1 MYRVC
6 TSPQLTSSHPVL
18 PPTVLCHEPSI
29 LSSRYKAKSNTE
41 LRLHQ
46 SRIHQ
51 LCSYLPPYTENQARH
66 PSKYKVKTSKTAT
79 ANKPTNSIFR
89 SHLQQA
95 STNTSKSP
103 NYTVSVASPLMASP
117 LTPSPF
123 TTSALTTSTTSISS
137 IPTATL
143 SSARAALSCLFNTS
157 ISARLCSAS
166 FA

>member
-1 MYRVC
+1 VYRFC
-6 TSPQLTSSHPVL
+6 TSPQLTSSHSVL

-46 SRIHQ
+46 SRIPQ

-117 LTPSPF
+117 LMASPLTPSPLIPSPLTPSPF
-123 TTSALTTSTTSISS
+123 TTSALTISTTSISS

-143 SSARAALSCLFNTS
+143 SSA
-157 ISARLCSAS
+157 
-166 FA
+166 